1 MKSQS
6 KTFPSSSARCAE
18 SERECEEER
27 RERKVDLVECVVV
40 FVQVIDAHV
49 GEEGEVIANIPIRVT
64 AKAVFSK

>member
-6 KTFPSSSARCAE
+6 KTSPSSSARYD
-18 SERECEEER
+18 RECELGREER
-27 RERKVDLVECVVV
+27 ERLSIVV

-49 GEEGEVIANIPIRVT
+49 GEQGEVIANIPIRIT

>member
-1 MKSQS
+1 ML
-6 KTFPSSSARCAE
+6 C
-18 SERECEEER
+18 
-27 RERKVDLVECVVV
+27 